1 MPGIEYKVS
10 VTGVNMLGIQGET
23 QQLSFQVMPDTKK
36 SDSEVEII
44 SSQLVLKG
52 PAITLSNAVSYIEA
66 TFVSCVPQ
74 IMKPNLNVSILSVN
88 SLNASYNVS
97 EK

>member
-10 VTGVNMLGIQGET
+10 VSGINMLGIQGEI
-23 QQLSFQVMPDTKK
+23 QQFTFQVMPDTKK
-36 SDSEVEII
+36 SDSEAEIVL
-44 SSQLVLKG
+44 SQLVLKG

-74 IMKPNLNVSILSVN
+74 IMRPNLNVSIHSVKSLS
-88 SLNASYNVS
+88 ASYNAS

>member
-1 MPGIEYKVS
+1 MPGIEYKISVS
-10 VTGVNMLGIQGET
+10 GANMLGIQGER
-23 QQLSFQVMPDTKK
+23 QQFSIQVMPDTKK
-36 SDSEVEII
+36 SDSEVEIS

-52 PAITLSNAVSYIEA
+52 PAITLSNAVSYVEA

-74 IMKPNLNVSILSVN
+74 VMRPNLIVSIHSVN
-88 SLNASYNVS
+88 SLSASYNPS

>member
-10 VTGVNMLGIQGET
+10 VSGVNMLGIQGET
-23 QQLSFQVMPDTKK
+23 QQFSFQVMPHTKK

-44 SSQLVLKG
+44 SSHLVLKG
-52 PAITLSNAVSYIEA
+52 PAVTLSNAVSYIEA

-74 IMKPNLNVSILSVN
+74 IMKPNLNVSILFVN
-88 SLNASYNVS
+88 SLSASYNVS